1 MRRQLDRFTGKVT
14 MYRMV
19 LVWLAVTTAAALLLS
34 LAGQLAFNT
43 ADLLASAVVAVGST
57 VVTSWL
63 FALLFRV
70 RPHPESSLITGFLL
84 FFLFYPSSAVD
95 NLLSVALAGTI
106 ASASKYL
113 LAIRGRHIFNPAAIG
128 AVVVSLLGLNFAVWW
143 VATGVLL
150 PFTAVGAFLILYRS
164 RRLPMGLVFVAIAT
178 TIVVVRLLGDG
189 SGMDLGGALA
199 LAFTSFPIVFFVGFM
214 LSEPLTLPPRR
225 WQQLTV
231 AAIVAVLFALP
242 SIHFGPLFST
252 PELALVLGN
261 VVAFVF
267 GQRRGIRL
275 EFLGKRQLTPTAW
288 ELSFAPSRPVAFS
301 AGQYLEVTVPHAKA
315 DFRGSRRI
323 FSISSP
329 PTADG
334 PLTVA
339 LSVPEKPSTF
349 KRAFLELEPGARVRA
364 TGVGGDFT
372 LPRDTAAPIVLVA
385 GGIGITPFA
394 SQLAHDHELGRTR
407 DVVVVYAVRDN
418 EELGYSDL
426 LARSGVP
433 VVLVSPSLPD
443 DLPATWTWAGSGR
456 ITGELLESAVPAL
469 GSRHAF
475 VSGPP
480 GMVAD
485 IRSALR
491 ARGVRRITADYFS
504 GY

>member
-1 MRRQLDRFTGKVT
+1 MRRLLDRFTGKVT

-19 LVWLAVTTAAALLLS
+19 LVWLAVITAAALLLS
-34 LAGQLAFNT
+34 LSGNLAFPAEN
-43 ADLLASAVVAVGST
+43 LLATGAVAVGVT
-57 VVTSWL
+57 VATSWL

-70 RPHPESSLITGFLL
+70 KPHPESSLITGFLL
-84 FFLFYPSSAVD
+84 FFLFYPSTAVD
-95 NLLSVALAGTI
+95 DLLSVALAATI

-113 LAIRGRHIFNPAAIG
+113 LAIRGRHIVNPAAIG

-143 VATGVLL
+143 VATGLLL
-150 PFTAVGAFLILYRS
+150 PLVAIGAFLILYRS
-164 RRLPMGLVFVAIAT
+164 RRLPLGLLFIVIAT
-178 TIVVVRLLGDG
+178 AIVVVRQVVDG
-189 SGMDLGGALA
+189 SDPGAALA
-199 LAFTSFPIVFFVGFM
+199 LAFTSFPIVFLAGFM

-231 AAIVAVLFALP
+231 AALVAVLFAVPFQL
-242 SIHFGPLFST
+242 GPVFSS

-261 VVAFVF
+261 IVAFLF

-275 EFLGKRQLTPTAW
+275 EFLGKRRLTPTSW
-288 ELSFAPSRPVAFS
+288 ELSFRPSRPVAFA
-301 AGQYLEVTVPHAKA
+301 AGQYLELTVPHAKA

-323 FSISSP
+323 FSISSA
-329 PTADG
+329 PTSDG

-339 LSVPEKPSTF
+339 LSVPEKPSSF
-349 KRAFLELEPGARVRA
+349 KRAFLGLEPGSSVRA
-364 TGVGGDFT
+364 TGIGGDFT
-372 LPRDTAAPIVLVA
+372 LPRDTSTPIVLVA

-394 SQLAHDHELGRTR
+394 SQLAHDHAVGTTR

-418 EELGYSDL
+418 EELGYSEL
-426 LARSGVP
+426 LATSGVP

-443 DLPATWTWAGSGR
+443 DLPAHWTWAGSGR
-456 ITGELLESAVPAL
+456 ITGELLESAVPSLAA
-469 GSRHAF
+469 RHAF

-480 GMVAD
+480 GLVAD

>member
-1 MRRQLDRFTGKVT
+1 MRRLLDRFTGRVT

-19 LVWLAVTTAAALLLS
+19 LVWLAVTTAAALVLS
-34 LAGQLAFNT
+34 LAGQLGFAT
-43 ADLLASAVVAVGST
+43 VDLLASAVVAVVAT
-57 VVTSWL
+57 VATSWL

-70 RPHPESSLITGFLL
+70 KPHPESSLITGFLL
-84 FFLFYPSSAVD
+84 FFLFYPSSDVD
-95 NLLSVALAGTI
+95 SLLSVALAGTV

-128 AVVVSLLGLNFAVWW
+128 AVVVSLLGFNFPVWW
-143 VATGVLL
+143 VSTGVLL
-150 PFTAVGAFLILYRS
+150 PFVAVGAFLILYRS
-164 RRLPMGLVFVAIAT
+164 RRLPMGLLFVVIAA
-178 TIVVVRLLGDG
+178 TIVVVRLLTDG
-189 SGMDLGGALA
+189 TGNDLGGSIA
-199 LAFTSFPIVFFVGFM
+199 LAFTSFPIVFLVGFM

-225 WQQLTV
+225 WQQLLV
-231 AAIVAVLFALP
+231 AALVAVIVAFPFSIGPVYIAPEFALV
-242 SIHFGPLFST
+242 I
-252 PELALVLGN
+252 GN
-261 VVAFVF
+261 IVAFVF

-275 EFLGKRQLTPTAW
+275 EFLGKRQLTPTSW
-288 ELSFAPSRPVAFS
+288 ELSFQPARPVAFA
-301 AGQYLEVTVPHAKA
+301 AGQYLELTVPHAKA

-323 FSISSP
+323 FSISSA
-329 PTADG
+329 PTSDG

-339 LSVPEKPSTF
+339 LAVPEKPSSF
-349 KRAFLELEPGARVRA
+349 KRAFLGLEPGSSVRA

-372 LPRDTAAPIVLVA
+372 LPRDTTAPIVLVA

-394 SQLAHDHELGRTR
+394 SQLAHDHAVGTER

-433 VVLVSPSLPD
+433 VVLVSPSLPH
-443 DLPATWTWAGSGR
+443 DLPSHWTWAGSGR
-456 ITGELLESAVPAL
+456 ITGDLLESAVPSLA
-469 GSRHAF
+469 GRHAF

-480 GMVAD
+480 GLVAD

-491 ARGVRRITADYFS
+491 ARGVKRVSADYFS